1 MNKLKI
7 ANTITSNEYSFQQI
21 AEMFNVRLMDVEL
34 VWDAMNDSDAW
45 FYVQISQPLLDKLGE

>member
-7 ANTITSNEYSFQQI
+7 ANAITSNEYSFQQI
-21 AEMFNVRLMDVEL
+21 ADMFNVRLMDVEL

-45 FYVQISQPLLDKLGE
+45 FHVQISQPLLNNLGE